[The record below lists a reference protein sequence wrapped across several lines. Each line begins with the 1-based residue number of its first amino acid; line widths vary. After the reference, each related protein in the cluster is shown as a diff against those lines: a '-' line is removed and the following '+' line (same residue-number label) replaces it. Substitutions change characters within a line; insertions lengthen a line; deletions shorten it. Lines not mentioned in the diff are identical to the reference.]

1 LAIVTLAVYAQAVG
15 HGFVSYDD
23 PEYVAGNPYV
33 RAGLTRAGLFWALT
47 TGHAGNWH
55 PLTWLSHMLD
65 CQLYGLRPG
74 AHHLTSVLL
83 HTANAL
89 LLFVLLRG
97 MSGALWPSAAVA
109 AFFALHPLHVE
120 SVAWVAER
128 KDVLSTLFWMF
139 TLLAYGRYARR
150 PSLRRYLLVLILLAL
165 GLMAKPMLVTLPLVM
180 LLLDVWPLG
189 RLPLA
194 SPEGATAPDA
204 EYSARR
210 QDVRGGGDPRTRRAR
225 GSNRPPRPG
234 ARRAAWQPL
243 LRLVL
248 EKVPF
253 VALAAA
259 SSVVTFAVQL
269 HGAAVAP
276 VDTLPFKV
284 RVANALVSYAAYLGK
299 MIYPAG
305 LVIFYP
311 RVPLPAW
318 QVAAAGLALVGG
330 CLLVIWLARRQ
341 PWVMVGWLWY
351 LVTLLPVLG
360 LVQVGDQAMADR
372 YTYVPLIGPFV
383 MVAWSAAEIAR
394 RWPAWRAVLAASGGV
409 LLAGC
414 AAATALQLRYWRS
427 SMTLFEHAVEVI
439 PDNYV
444 AHFSL
449 GNALAEQG
457 RLDEA
462 LVHYYAA
469 LRVKPDLAKAHGN
482 VGVILARQGKLA
494 EAVAHYAEALRLNPD
509 LPEAH
514 NNLGAALADQGRIE
528 EAIAHYERA
537 LRLRPDYADAHTNL
551 GMALAAQGKIDLAIA
566 HYSEALRLDPGHPG
580 ARYNLE
586 RALAARRT
594 TAAGTGSG
602 PLSLPR

>member
-1 LAIVTLAVYAQAVG
+1 LAIATLAVYAQAVG

-23 PEYVAGNPYV
+23 PDYVAGNPYV
-33 RAGLTRAGLFWALT
+33 RAGLTRAGFFWALT

-89 LLFVLLRG
+89 LLFALLRG

-128 KDVLSTLFWMF
+128 KDVLSTLFWML

-150 PSLRRYLLVLILLAL
+150 PGLRRYLLVLILLAL

-194 SPEGATAPDA
+194 GAPEGTATPAVA
-204 EYSARR
+204 SARR
-210 QDVRGGGDPRTRRAR
+210 DAW
-225 GSNRPPRPG
+225 PP
-234 ARRAAWQPL
+234 A

-259 SSVVTFAVQL
+259 SSIVTFAIQL
-269 HGAAVAP
+269 HGGAVAP

-318 QVAAAGLALVGG
+318 QVAAAGLALMGG

-341 PWVMVGWLWY
+341 PWLMVGWLWY

-372 YTYVPLIGPFV
+372 YTYVPLIGPFI
-383 MVAWSAAEIAR
+383 MLAWSAAEIAR
-394 RWPAWRAVLAASGGV
+394 RWPAWRAVLAASVCV

-580 ARYNLE
+580 ARYNLD

-602 PLSLPR
+602 PLPLPR